1 MPKVSVKADTI
12 LTELKRQIA
21 IGNFARG
28 SALPSQYEL
37 AKLFQVS
44 HMTVRK
50 AIAGLTA
57 EGYLRCMPRVGFF
70 VNDTVSEK
78 KMQRQVGLILPAFA
92 TPEFVDFIVH
102 MQRMCDEKKLLLR
115 QAFARHWDD
124 RTVDETIACCDG
136 IIAWSPEDFAKLSPV
151 FLQKLQQSGKP
162 LILIGIHE
170 TGRGFDS
177 VVGNTGSEI
186 QLLVENLVRLG
197 HHNIGLAA
205 QIQQME
211 DDKNHYYSWRKTLQN
226 YPECSHDFDRL
237 ALLLD
242 VPLYQSTQHA
252 IYRQLRA
259 MKGNYPFSVLI
270 VKPADYLSAVAAV
283 TDDGFSVPDD
293 LSLAV
298 IGDRIEMQYY
308 RPAVSYVNVSLEA
321 HAREAL
327 ALLLRRWENPDMP
340 PQEILIPSCYVPGD
354 SVKSLGLC

>member
-1 MPKVSVKADTI
+1 MTKVAVKADTI

-50 AIAGLTA
+50 AIAALTA
-57 EGYLRCMPRVGFF
+57 EGYLRCVPRVGFF
-70 VNDTVSEK
+70 VNDAVSEK
-78 KMQRQVGLILPAFA
+78 KMQRQVGLILPAFE
-92 TPEFVDFIVH
+92 TPEFMDFIVH

-115 QAFARHWDD
+115 QSFARHWDD
-124 RTVDETIACCDG
+124 RAVDETIACCDG
-136 IIAWSPEDFAKLSPV
+136 TIAWSPEAFSKLSPA
-151 FLQKLQQSGKP
+151 FHRKLQQCGKP
-162 LILIGIHE
+162 FILIGIHE
-170 TGRGFDS
+170 TDRGFDS
-177 VVGNTGSEI
+177 VVGNTGCEI
-186 QLLVENLVRLG
+186 RRLIENLVRLG
-197 HHNIGLAA
+197 HRKIGLAA

-211 DDKNHYYSWRKTLQN
+211 GDRNFYHSWKKTLLD
-226 YPECSHDFDRL
+226 YPSCCHDFDRL
-237 ALLLD
+237 AMLLD
-242 VPLYQSTQHA
+242 VPLYQSTQPA

-270 VKPADYLSAVAAV
+270 VTPADYLSAVAAV

-298 IGDRIEMQYY
+298 IGDRLEMQYY
-308 RPAVSYVNVSLEA
+308 RPVVSYLDVSLEA

-340 PQEILIPSCYVPGD
+340 PQEISIPGRYVPGD
-354 SVKSLGLC
+354 SVKQLGLC

>member
-12 LTELKRQIA
+12 LSELKRQIA

-37 AKLFQVS
+37 AKSFHVS

-57 EGYLRCMPRVGFF
+57 EGYLRCVPRVGFF

-92 TPEFVDFIVH
+92 TPEFMDFIVH

-115 QAFARHWDD
+115 QSFARHWDD
-124 RTVDETIACCDG
+124 RTVEETIACCDG
-136 IIAWSPEDFAKLSPV
+136 IIAWSPEEFSKLSPS
-151 FLQKLQQSGKP
+151 FHRKLLQCGKP
-162 LILIGIHE
+162 FILIGIHE
-170 TGRGFDS
+170 TARGFDS
-177 VVGNTGSEI
+177 VVGNTGDEI
-186 QLLVENLVRLG
+186 RLLIENLVRLG
-197 HHNIGLAA
+197 HRKIGLAA

-211 DDKNHYYSWRKTLQN
+211 DDKNYYYSWRNTLQS
-226 YPECSHDFDRL
+226 YPECCHDFERL
-237 ALLLD
+237 GLMLD
-242 VPLYQSTQHA
+242 VPLYQTTQHA

-259 MKGNYPFSVLI
+259 MKGKYPFSVLI
-270 VKPADYLSAVAAV
+270 VRPADYLPAVAAV

-308 RPAVSYVNVSLEA
+308 RPAVSHVDVSLEA

-327 ALLLRRWENPDMP
+327 LLLQKRWENPDMP
-340 PQEILIPSCYVPGD
+340 PQEIFIPGRYVSGE
-354 SVKSLGLC
+354 SVKPLH